1 MAKVKTMKIT
11 KKTFTYRDPGLSQD
25 SARLSRR
32 SFLTLLGGTGLAAIG
47 FNTSSAARAATGSS
61 VPNVNALVF
70 DVFGTV
76 VDWRGS
82 IIREGQMLAERK
94 GYDVDWGQFADRWRA
109 GYGPSMNRV
118 RTGELPWTKLDDL
131 HRMVLDELVEEFAL
145 TGMSE
150 AELQHFNHAWHRLS
164 PWPDVIA
171 GLSRLK
177 NEYPIATL
185 SNGNVSLLMN
195 MAKNAGLPWDT
206 IMSAELSRHYKPDP
220 EAYLKAPEL
229 FSLTP
234 NEVML
239 VATHPSDLRAAAA
252 AGLSTGYVHR
262 ALERGA
268 ENPKPRPAPGQFDIY
283 AEDFLDLA
291 EQLGA

>member
-1 MAKVKTMKIT
+1 MRTQK
-11 KKTFTYRDPGLSQD
+11 PGTL
-25 SARLSRR
+25 LSRR
-32 SFLTLLGGTGLAAIG
+32 GFVALLGGTTVMVSTFAL
-47 FNTSSAARAATGSS
+47 SPARAASGSAAPE
-61 VPNVNALVF
+61 VKALVF

-82 IIREGQMLAERK
+82 IIREGQLLAERK
-94 GYDVDWGQFADRWRA
+94 GYDIDWGAFADRWRA

-131 HRMVLDELVEEFAL
+131 HRMVLDELVEEFSL
-145 TGMSE
+145 TDMTE
-150 AELQHFNHAWHRLS
+150 AERQHLNHAWHRLS

-229 FSLTP
+229 FSLSP
-234 NEVML
+234 HQVML
-239 VATHPSDLRAAAA
+239 VAAHPSDLRAAAA

-262 ALERGA
+262 ALERGP
-268 ENPKPRPAPGQFDIY
+268 ENPKERPEPGQFDIY

-291 EQLGA
+291 AQLGA

>member
-1 MAKVKTMKIT
+1 MTHKTDEAWCNSGK
-11 KKTFTYRDPGLSQD
+11 SQ
-25 SARLSRR
+25 SAISRR
-32 SFLTLLGGTGLAAIG
+32 FFFTLLGGTAVLMTDGLISSRSIAAAG
-47 FNTSSAARAATGSS
+47 SA
-61 VPNVNALVF
+61 VPRVKALVF

-82 IIREGQMLAERK
+82 IIREGQLLAERK
-94 GYDVDWGQFADRWRA
+94 GYNVDWGEFADRWRA

-131 HRMVLDELVEEFAL
+131 HRIVLDELVEEFSL
-145 TGMSE
+145 TNMSE
-150 AELQHFNHAWHRLS
+150 EELQHLNYAWHRLT

-229 FSLTP
+229 FSLAP
-234 NEVML
+234 DEVML
-239 VATHPSDLRAAAA
+239 VAAHPSDLRAAAA

-268 ENPKPRPAPGQFDIY
+268 ENPKARPDTGQFDIY

-291 EQLGA
+291 RQLGA

>member
-1 MAKVKTMKIT
+1 M
-11 KKTFTYRDPGLSQD
+11 
-25 SARLSRR
+25 SACQSRR
-32 SFLTLLGGTGLAAIG
+32 NFLILCGASIFAENLFTSRGFAAT
-47 FNTSSAARAATGSS
+47 NSAAPQ
-61 VPNVNALVF
+61 VKALVF

-82 IIREGQMLAERK
+82 IIREGQLLAQRK
-94 GYDVDWGQFADRWRA
+94 GYKVDWGLFADRWRA

-118 RTGELPWTKLDDL
+118 RSGELPWTKLDDL
-131 HRMVLDELVEEFAL
+131 HRMVLDELVKEFSL

-150 AELQHFNHAWHRLS
+150 EELQDFNFAWHRLS
-164 PWPDVIA
+164 PWPDTLA

-185 SNGNVSLLMN
+185 SNGNVSLLME

-206 IMSAELSRHYKPDP
+206 ILSAELSRHYKPDP
-220 EAYLKAPEL
+220 EAYLKAAEL
-229 FSLTP
+229 FSLKP
-234 NEVML
+234 HEVML
-239 VATHPSDLRAAAA
+239 VAAHPSDLQAAAA

-262 ALERGA
+262 PLERG
-268 ENPKPRPAPGQFDIY
+268 PDVPRTRPAPGLFDVY

-291 EQLGA
+291 RQLGA

>member
-1 MAKVKTMKIT
+1 MQAPDTH
-11 KKTFTYRDPGLSQD
+11 PGKALR
-25 SARLSRR
+25 ACKNKPNNLSRR
-32 SFLTLLGGTGLAAIG
+32 DFLSTLTVTATAICTGLM
-47 FNTSSAARAATGSS
+47 NKSLHAATEDNSLQ
-61 VPNVNALVF
+61 VKALIF

-82 IIREGQMLAERK
+82 IIREGQLLAERK
-94 GYDVDWGQFADRWRA
+94 GYDIDWGAFADRWRA

-131 HRMVLDELVEEFAL
+131 HRMVLDELVEEFSL
-145 TGMSE
+145 TGMTE
-150 AELQHFNHAWHRLS
+150 AERQHFNHVWHRLS

-229 FSLTP
+229 FSLSP
-234 NEVML
+234 HQVML
-239 VATHPSDLRAAAA
+239 VAAHPSDLKAAAA

-262 ALERGA
+262 ALERGP
-268 ENPKPRPAPGQFDIY
+268 ENPKERPEPGQFDIY

-291 EQLGA
+291 AQLGA

>member
-1 MAKVKTMKIT
+1 MLAS
-11 KKTFTYRDPGLSQD
+11 GL
-25 SARLSRR
+25 LSP
-32 SFLTLLGGTGLAAIG
+32 AAL
-47 FNTSSAARAATGSS
+47 AATGSAAPQ
-61 VPNVNALVF
+61 VKALVF

-76 VDWRGS
+76 VDWRAS
-82 IIREGQMLAERK
+82 IIREGQLLAERK
-94 GYDVDWGQFADRWRA
+94 GYNVDWGVFADRWRA

-131 HRMVLDELVEEFAL
+131 HRMVLDELVKEFSL

-150 AELQHFNHAWHRLS
+150 EELQDFNFAWHRLS
-164 PWPDVIA
+164 PWPDSIA

-185 SNGNVSLLMN
+185 SNGNVSLLME

-206 IMSAELSRHYKPDP
+206 ILSAELSRHYKPDP
-220 EAYLKAPEL
+220 EAYLKAAEL
-229 FSLTP
+229 FSLKP
-234 NEVML
+234 HEVML
-239 VATHPSDLRAAAA
+239 VAAHPSDLQAAAA

-262 ALERGA
+262 PLERG
-268 ENPKPRPAPGQFDIY
+268 PDVPRTRPAPGLFDVY

-291 EQLGA
+291 RQLGA

>member
-1 MAKVKTMKIT
+1 MKMKRST
-11 KKTFTYRDPGLSQD
+11 AL
-25 SARLSRR
+25 LSRR
-32 SFLTLLGGTGLAAIG
+32 GFITWLGGTAVMASTLAI
-47 FNTSSAARAATGSS
+47 SPARAAAMSATPH
-61 VPNVNALVF
+61 VKALVF

-82 IIREGQMLAERK
+82 IIREGQLLAARK
-94 GYDVDWGQFADRWRA
+94 GYDIDWAAFADRWRA

-131 HRMVLDELVEEFAL
+131 HRMVLDELVAEFSL
-145 TGMSE
+145 SGMTE
-150 AELQHFNHAWHRLS
+150 AELQHFNLAWHRLS
-164 PWPDVIA
+164 PWPDAIA

-229 FSLTP
+229 FSLEP
-234 NEVML
+234 HQVML
-239 VATHPSDLRAAAA
+239 VATHPSDLRAAAV

-262 ALERGA
+262 ALERGP
-268 ENPKPRPAPGQFDIY
+268 ENLKARPDPGQFDIY

-291 EQLGA
+291 QQLGA